1 MSASPPARLGRVAIL
16 LTAVVGLGALS
27 IDMFLPSLPAL
38 AAFYRTDAATAQLT
52 VTLFLAGLAPA
63 QLVWGPLSDRFGR
76 RRILLSGLGLYAA
89 AGLGCALAPGIRL
102 LIVARVIQ
110 AFGAGCGQVI
120 ARAIVRDV
128 YPRDQAARVLGLMGT
143 AQALNPILAPV
154 LGGFVHV
161 AFGWRAVFFV
171 LAGFGTLFALAAAA
185 VAPETNV
192 QPDATAL
199 HPARFAENVGTLLMD
214 RSYLGY
220 VAVVTFMFSGQFAF
234 ISGSSFVLISGLGV
248 SPDVYGI
255 CFGAVA
261 VGIMTGSFLTSR
273 LTRRVGGD
281 PLIMVGT
288 GLGATAGVVM
298 AALAWGGA
306 RSVAAVIVPM
316 FFFAFGLGLSNPNAV
331 AGAVGPYPRMAGL
344 AAAVLGVIQM
354 TGSALYGIGVGHLA
368 DGSAVP
374 MATAIA
380 SAGLAAFVAFAL
392 LRRRG

>member
-1 MSASPPARLGRVAIL
+1 
-16 LTAVVGLGALS
+16 
-27 IDMFLPSLPAL
+27 
-38 AAFYRTDAATAQLT
+38 
-52 VTLFLAGLAPA
+52 
-63 QLVWGPLSDRFGR
+63 
-76 RRILLSGLGLYAA
+76 
-89 AGLGCALAPGIRL
+89 
-102 LIVARVIQ
+102 
-110 AFGAGCGQVI
+110 VI

-154 LGGFVHV
+154 LGGFVHI

-192 QPDATAL
+192 QPDVTAL

-354 TGSALYGIGVGHLA
+354 TGSALYGIGVGHVS
-368 DGSAVP
+368 DGTAVS